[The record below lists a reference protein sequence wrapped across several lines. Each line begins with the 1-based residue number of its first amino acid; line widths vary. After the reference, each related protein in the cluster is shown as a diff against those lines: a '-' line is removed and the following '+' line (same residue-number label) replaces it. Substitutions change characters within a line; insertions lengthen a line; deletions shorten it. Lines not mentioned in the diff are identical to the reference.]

1 MDSMY
6 RKKNREAGKRIPV
19 TGKKEKQTHVADDYS
34 PRLRPRETHPD
45 SVDAEKR
52 ISRNLNKL
60 NRNLVARPNETKQK
74 VTAAT
79 AEDLDVKIETRR
91 GLLFDRVPL
100 GFIACCIMVVLVV
113 MYALTLFVEVEK
125 YAASID
131 RMDSKIVELK
141 DEAAQ
146 LEVRLESKYDLDEIE
161 RIARQEYGMVAASA
175 LPKKYIFV
183 SDEKDVWKEAEKEEK
198 ENPFEDV
205 ITFFKA
211 FLGKDKA

>member
-6 RKKNREAGKRIPV
+6 RKKNREAGKNISV
-19 TGKKEKQTHVADDYS
+19 TGKKEKQPHVADDYS

-60 NRNLVARPNETKQK
+60 NRNLVVRPNETKQK

-125 YAASID
+125 HTASID

-161 RIARQEYGMVAASA
+161 RVARQEYGMVASSV

-211 FLGKDKA
+211 FLGKDEE